1 VNRAFDG
8 KEKITELRQR
18 NFAVVFSAS
27 FSTSYL
33 LADMYKLPVF
43 SYYPATS
50 KITLGWSASNMDDGP
65 AMYWYGWLLSSLIV
79 AFILSWM
86 ATLLPEKFAQKI
98 PLSIAWT
105 VPIALVPI
113 FLYTLKFYWR

>member
-1 VNRAFDG
+1 MTSAVDG
-8 KEKITELRQR
+8 KDMLTELRQR

-27 FSTSYL
+27 FSISYL
-33 LADMYKLPVF
+33 LADMYKLPIF
-43 SYYPATS
+43 SFYPATS
-50 KITLGWSASNMDDGP
+50 KITLGWSASTMDDGP
-65 AMYWYGWLLSSLIV
+65 AMYWYGWLLSSLLV
-79 AFILSWM
+79 ALTLSWL
-86 ATLLPEKFAQKI
+86 ATLLPEKFARKI

>member
-1 VNRAFDG
+1 MTSAVDS
-8 KEKITELRQR
+8 KENLTELRQR
-18 NFAVVFSAS
+18 NFAVIFSSS
-27 FSTSYL
+27 FSTTYL
-33 LADMYKLPVF
+33 LADMYKVPVF

-50 KITLGWSASNMDDGP
+50 KMTLGWSASTMDDGP

-79 AFILSWM
+79 AFTLSWL
-86 ATLLPEKFAQKI
+86 ATLLPKKFARKI
-98 PLSIAWT
+98 PVSIAWT